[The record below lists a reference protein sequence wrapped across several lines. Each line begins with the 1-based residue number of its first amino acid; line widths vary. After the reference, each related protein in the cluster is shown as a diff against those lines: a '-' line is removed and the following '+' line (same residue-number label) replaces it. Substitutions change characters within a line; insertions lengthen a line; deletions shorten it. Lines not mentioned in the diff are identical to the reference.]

1 MDFSEGERSGF
12 IDAFVQFWTMRT
24 DNTRAVEELNEAAK
38 AVLRG
43 CEEHFRAAVTK
54 VSRINGAVGPDK
66 VAAFKAR
73 ALGLLSVPGIEEFNK
88 QANLIIRDFPKL
100 KAWMEWWMRPS
111 HATMLFSSQ
120 RLMEEHIVESIPNT
134 TNAKEAMH
142 WRFYSAA
149 GRDHSFMHGMMSLY
163 KIAVDFERQFE
174 AVNSTYLPVSILP
187 GTNFKLLLEGIPI
200 RYRRPEAW
208 KVTAAEIGRTKPTRT
223 AKPGEKK
230 RKKNDGRPPDTIKE
244 LFKPIK
250 GTKKKPAKKVV
261 FEVSDESEEAV
272 TKEPAKGSKK
282 KPIKETDIET
292 KKQAPTKLTKNPI
305 FGPPSY
311 RWKHNSCWLDTP
323 LELLYVALMRNF
335 EESSAVL
342 DALDEDSPLRV
353 ILKSMESRRHLST
366 NPDDVKTSVELSKQ
380 HDEIRQH
387 LFELGIIDD
396 LKGFNS
402 VFVSNWTDQN

>member
-24 DNTRAVEELNEAAK
+24 DNTRTAGELNEGAK
-38 AVLRG
+38 AILRG

-54 VSRINGAVGPDK
+54 VSRINGAVSPDK

-73 ALGLLSVPGIEEFNK
+73 ALGLLSVPGVEEFNK

-120 RLMEEHIVESIPNT
+120 RLMEGHVVESIPAT
-134 TNAKEAMH
+134 TNAEEAMH

-163 KIAVDFERQFE
+163 KIAIDFERQFE
-174 AVNSTYLPVSILP
+174 AVNSTYLPVSIP
-187 GTNFKLLLEGIPI
+187 RETNLKLLLEGIPI

-208 KVTAAEIGRTKPTRT
+208 KVTAAEIGRTKPTRA

-244 LFKPIK
+244 LFKPEKARRKILLK
-250 GTKKKPAKKVV
+250 RLSLR
-261 FEVSDESEEAV
+261 FL
-272 TKEPAKGSKK
+272 
-282 KPIKETDIET
+282 TDLRT
-292 KKQAPTKLTKNPI
+292 QLSRNPQKLRKRNP
-305 FGPPSY
+305 P
-311 RWKHNSCWLDTP
+311 K
-323 LELLYVALMRNF
+323 
-335 EESSAVL
+335 
-342 DALDEDSPLRV
+342 
-353 ILKSMESRRHLST
+353 
-366 NPDDVKTSVELSKQ
+366 
-380 HDEIRQH
+380 RQ
-387 LFELGIIDD
+387 I
-396 LKGFNS
+396 
-402 VFVSNWTDQN
+402 